1 MFDTLP
7 PNKAYRILESGPI
20 VLVSTRAADG
30 SANLMTMG
38 FHMMM
43 QHDPPLVGAIIGP
56 WDHSQAALIETQE
69 CVIAVPT
76 VDLASAVIDIG
87 NCSGDT
93 TDKFAQFG
101 LEPVPASTVKAPLV
115 RQCWANL
122 ECRVADDGW
131 AGRYDLFVL
140 EVQRIWVDTSRKEKR
155 LIHHEGDGR
164 FIVDGETLDLGERMV
179 KWRHLMD

>member
-1 MFDTLP
+1 MFDSLP
-7 PNKAYRILESGPI
+7 AKKAYRILESGPI

-56 WDHSQAALIETQE
+56 WDHSHAALIETRE

-76 VDLASAVIDIG
+76 VDLATVVIDIG

-101 LEPVPASTVKAPLV
+101 LDPVPASAVKAPLV

-140 EVQRIWVDTSRKEKR
+140 EVQRIWIDTARKEKR

-164 FIVDGETLDLGERMV
+164 FIVDGERLDLGERMV
-179 KWRHLMD
+179 KWRDLMD